1 MRRIKM
7 VLGVAAA
14 MAMMLVAFVAPAM
27 AQTNEFNDSER
38 YGFVSS
44 SDSDWN
50 DHNGWNDRNDWND
63 HNNRNDH
70 NDYYPFYNAYSS
82 YDDEYL
88 DDLEDAYED
97 YVDEVEDYLED
108 YEGSYWGFNSNWYW

>member
-14 MAMMLVAFVAPAM
+14 MAMMLVTFVAPAM
-27 AQTNEFNDSER
+27 ADTNEFNDSDR
-38 YGFVSS
+38 YGFVTS

-50 DHNGWNDRNDWND
+50 DHNKWNDWND
-63 HNNRNDH
+63 YNNYYYNDV
-70 NDYYPFYNAYSS
+70 
-82 YDDEYL
+82 YL
-88 DDLEDAYED
+88 EDLEDAYAD

-108 YEGSYWGFNSNWYW
+108 YEGSYWGFNSYW

>member
-27 AQTNEFNDSER
+27 ADTNEFNDSDR
-38 YGFVSS
+38 YGFIS

-50 DHNGWNDRNDWND
+50 DHNKWNDWND
-63 HNNRNDH
+63 YNNYYYNDV
-70 NDYYPFYNAYSS
+70 
-82 YDDEYL
+82 YL
-88 DDLEDAYED
+88 EDLEDAYAD

-108 YEGSYWGFNSNWYW
+108 YEGSYSGFNSYHW

>member
-1 MRRIKM
+1 MHLRRIKM

-38 YGFVSS
+38 YGFVV
-44 SDSDWN
+44 SDEGDW
-50 DHNGWNDRNDWND
+50 
-63 HNNRNDH
+63 NDH
-70 NDYYPFYNAYSS
+70 NDYYPFYNAYSY

-97 YVDEVEDYLED
+97 YEDEVEDYLED
-108 YEGSYWGFNSNWYW
+108 YEGSYWEFDSYYW

>member
-27 AQTNEFNDSER
+27 AEANEFNDSER
-38 YGFVSS
+38 HGFVIS

-50 DHNGWNDRNDWND
+50 DHD
-63 HNNRNDH
+63 
-70 NDYYPFYNAYSS
+70 DYYPFYNAYSS

-88 DDLEDAYED
+88 EDLEDAYED

-108 YEGSYWGFNSNWYW
+108 HDEGSYWGFNSHW

>member
-1 MRRIKM
+1 LRRIKM

-27 AQTNEFNDSER
+27 ADTNEFNDSER

-44 SDSDWN
+44 SDSDW
-50 DHNGWNDRNDWND
+50 
-63 HNNRNDH
+63 NDH

-97 YVDEVEDYLED
+97 YVDEVEDYQED
-108 YEGSYWGFNSNWYW
+108 YEGSYWGFDSNW

>member
-38 YGFVSS
+38 HGFVIS

-50 DHNGWNDRNDWND
+50 DHDDW
-63 HNNRNDH
+63 NDH

-88 DDLEDAYED
+88 EDLEDAYED

-108 YEGSYWGFNSNWYW
+108 HEGSYWGFNSNW

>member
-38 YGFVSS
+38 YGFVV
-44 SDSDWN
+44 SDDRDWN
-50 DHNGWNDRNDWND
+50 DRNYWNDHNDWND
-63 HNNRNDH
+63 HNY
-70 NDYYPFYNAYSS
+70 YYPFYNAYSY

-97 YVDEVEDYLED
+97 YEDEVEDYLED
-108 YEGSYWGFNSNWYW
+108 YEGSYWELDSHYW

>member
-44 SDSDWN
+44 GDSDWN
-50 DHNGWNDRNDWND
+50 DHND
-63 HNNRNDH
+63 RNDH
-70 NDYYPFYNAYSS
+70 NDYSPFYNAYSS
-82 YDDEYL
+82 YDDDYL

-108 YEGSYWGFNSNWYW
+108 HEGSYWGFNSYHW

>member
-27 AQTNEFNDSER
+27 AQTNEFNDSDQ
-38 YGFVSS
+38 YGFVVSD
-44 SDSDWN
+44 DSDWN
-50 DHNGWNDRNDWND
+50 DHNGWDDWND
-63 HNNRNDH
+63 FSYYND
-70 NDYYPFYNAYSS
+70 DYYYYN
-82 YDDEYL
+82 DEYL
-88 DDLEDAYED
+88 EDLEDAYED

-108 YEGSYWGFNSNWYW
+108 YEGSYWGFDSYNW

>member
-27 AQTNEFNDSER
+27 AQTNEFNDSDR
-38 YGFVSS
+38 YGFVVSG
-44 SDSDWN
+44 DDAWN
-50 DHNGWNDRNDWND
+50 DHNGWNDWND
-63 HNNRNDH
+63 PYY
-70 NDYYPFYNAYSS
+70 NDYY

-88 DDLEDAYED
+88 EDLEDAYED

-108 YEGSYWGFNSNWYW
+108 YEGSYLGYYPYY

>member
-38 YGFVSS
+38 YGFVV
-44 SDSDWN
+44 SDDR
-50 DHNGWNDRNDWND
+50 DWNDRNDWND
-63 HNNRNDH
+63 HN
-70 NDYYPFYNAYSS
+70 DYSY

-88 DDLEDAYED
+88 EDLEDAYED
-97 YVDEVEDYLED
+97 YVDEVEDHLED
-108 YEGSYWGFNSNWYW
+108 HEGSYWGFDSNW

>member
-50 DHNGWNDRNDWND
+50 DHN
-63 HNNRNDH
+63 
-70 NDYYPFYNAYSS
+70 DYYPFYNAYSS

-97 YVDEVEDYLED
+97 YVDEVEDYQED
-108 YEGSYWGFNSNWYW
+108 YEGSYWGFDSNW

>member
-1 MRRIKM
+1 MHLRRIKM

-38 YGFVSS
+38 YGFVV
-44 SDSDWN
+44 SDNRDWN
-50 DHNGWNDRNDWND
+50 DHND
-63 HNNRNDH
+63 RNDH
-70 NDYYPFYNAYSS
+70 NYYYPFYNAYSS

-88 DDLEDAYED
+88 DGLEDAYED
-97 YVDEVEDYLED
+97 YLDEVEDHLED
-108 YEGSYWGFNSNWYW
+108 HEGSYWGFNS

>member
-27 AQTNEFNDSER
+27 AETNEFNDSEQ
-38 YGFVSS
+38 YGFVVSD
-44 SDSDWN
+44 DSDW
-50 DHNGWNDRNDWND
+50 
-63 HNNRNDH
+63 NDH
-70 NDYYPFYNAYSS
+70 NDYYPFYNAYS

-97 YVDEVEDYLED
+97 YEDEVEDYLED
-108 YEGSYWGFNSNWYW
+108 YEGSYWELDSHYW

>member
-27 AQTNEFNDSER
+27 AQTNKFNDSER
-38 YGFVSS
+38 YGFVVSD
-44 SDSDWN
+44 DSDW
-50 DHNGWNDRNDWND
+50 
-63 HNNRNDH
+63 NDH
-70 NDYYPFYNAYSS
+70 NDYYPFYNAYSY

-97 YVDEVEDYLED
+97 YEDEVEDSLED
-108 YEGSYWGFNSNWYW
+108 YEGSYWEFDSYYW

>member
-27 AQTNEFNDSER
+27 ADTNEFNDSDR
-38 YGFVSS
+38 YGFVTS

-50 DHNGWNDRNDWND
+50 DHNNWNDWNGWNDYNNYYYND
-63 HNNRNDH
+63 
-70 NDYYPFYNAYSS
+70 
-82 YDDEYL
+82 E
-88 DDLEDAYED
+88 DLEDAYED

-108 YEGSYWGFNSNWYW
+108 YEGSYWGFNSYS